1 MSDGGIIGGLPLSQ
15 YQFGPRDDS
24 HLIKPVGQLSG
35 RSVSAFQP
43 SDNYVTV
50 DKESPF
56 YKRAEAFYK
65 KAMTARAVEVAPD
78 VEKKLPE
85 HAPKKTEKPPAVV
98 TTAVLEP
105 AVATASLKRVYT
117 TEVTADLKSFIAE
130 LSMDI
135 NKFENIFLK
144 ADGKKLKE
152 IRPKMP
158 ESLRKRS
165 FEDIAK
171 MVKSLKASSQAFGGR
186 NSLSNDVLIGFD
198 KVANYQ
204 NQGIPPSY
212 LKMGQKVADKE
223 EVIIAIRPVEK
234 ICRTLIE
241 EGYASKG
248 LKIKGKSAN
257 WGPQAGFIPVNQ
269 ALSKLATAPPEKID
283 KFNRVNQETIFVK
296 HHAEQEHL
304 HISGTR
310 IKELEGMGMLN
321 NVVDVSPAEG
331 YSRAIA
337 FDSAPKGGES
347 QRFEAHQRE
356 DGQWDVFTM
365 GETGR
370 EPLMVIPVTADFD
383 LLFVHSHYE
392 DVDLGTHDRKQAFD
406 AELGIVSG
414 RKKEIIDALNTQF
427 DRGENKNM
435 VHHGAD
441 TENPVT
447 DMDANLPA
455 TVFIPKSMQDKMGIY
470 SDSPILVKNE
480 QELARLYRSMRDN
493 GIRVETNELWGE
505 LSKVK
510 LEAFNAKVSRFENPS
525 QSQKPGK

>member
-43 SDNYVTV
+43 SENYVLV

-56 YKRAEAFYK
+56 YKRAEAFYQK
-65 KAMTARAVEVAPD
+65 TMAARAVKVAPD
-78 VEKKLPE
+78 IEKKLPE
-85 HAPKKTEKPPAVV
+85 TSLKKAEKPPIVV
-98 TTAVLEP
+98 TSAILEP

-117 TEVTADLKSFIAE
+117 TEVTAELKSFIASQ
-130 LSMDI
+130 SMDI
-135 NKFENIFLK
+135 NEFENIFLK
-144 ADGKKLKE
+144 ADGKKLRE

-158 ESLRKRS
+158 EPLRRAS

-171 MVKSLKASSQAFGGR
+171 MVKNLKVSSQAFDRR
-186 NSLSNDVLIGFD
+186 NSLSNDVLIGFN
-198 KVANYQ
+198 KVANYE

-212 LKMGQKVADKE
+212 LNMSQEVADKE
-223 EVIIAIRPVEK
+223 GVIIAIRPVEK

-269 ALSKLATAPPEKID
+269 ALSKLATAPQEKID
-283 KFNRVNQETIFVK
+283 KFNKVNQETIFVK

-310 IKELEGMGMLN
+310 IKELEGMGMLKG
-321 NVVDVSPAEG
+321 VVDTSPAEG
-331 YSRAIA
+331 YSKAIA
-337 FDSAPKGGES
+337 FDSAPKGGEN

-356 DGQWDVFTM
+356 DGQWDVFAM
-365 GETGR
+365 GEEGR
-370 EPLMVIPVTADFD
+370 GPLMVIPVTADFD

-406 AELGIVSG
+406 AELGIVSE
-414 RKKEIIDALNTQF
+414 RKKEIIDALNVRF
-427 DRGENKNM
+427 DRGDNKNM

-470 SDSPILVKNE
+470 TDSPILVKNE
-480 QELARLYRSMRDN
+480 QELARFYRTMRTN
-493 GIRVETNELWGE
+493 GIRVETNELWGD

-510 LEAFNAKVSRFENPS
+510 LEAFNAKVSQFESLSKSP
-525 QSQKPGK
+525 KAGK